1 MSGSPSEIQHHH
13 SRPLDSIGIALALLL
28 CLSWGFNHVSVK
40 LALHDIPAQ
49 LQGVI
54 RSVVAAFLIAGWC
67 RLRGI
72 QLFTRDGTLWPG
84 IAAGTLF
91 GCEFA
96 CFYQGLNYTTATR
109 AVLFMYLAPF
119 FVVIGARVFLPADKF
134 KPAQWIGLGLSF
146 AGIVVAFGMPTPAV
160 DPRQMLGD
168 ILVVLSA
175 LGWAVTTLVVKASRL
190 NTTSPEKV
198 MLYQLAISVPIMG
211 AAAFAAGETIT
222 RWPDA
227 QALGWLAYQTVWVVA
242 VTFVIWFGL
251 IKKYSANRLSAF
263 TVLTPLFGVAAGHFM
278 LGDPLTPAFLAAVA
292 MVAAG
297 LILVNRAR

>member
-1 MSGSPSEIQHHH
+1 MSATPTPHHHH
-13 SRPLDSIGIALALLL
+13 SRPLDSIGVALALLL
-28 CLSWGFNHVSVK
+28 CLSWGFNQVAVK
-40 LALHDIPAQ
+40 LTLHDIPPQ
-49 LQGVI
+49 LQGAI
-54 RSVVAAFLIAGWC
+54 RSVIAALLVAGYC

-72 QLFTRDGTLWPG
+72 PLLARDGTLWPG
-84 IAAGTLF
+84 VIAGTLF

-96 CFYQGLNYTTATR
+96 CIYQGLSYTTATR
-109 AVLFMYLAPF
+109 GALFMYLAPF
-119 FVVIGARVFLPADKF
+119 FVVILARVFLPADKF
-134 KPAQWIGLGLSF
+134 KLWQWIGLCLSF
-146 AGIVVAFGMPTPAV
+146 AGMIVAFGLPTPAL

-168 ILVVLSA
+168 TLIVIA
-175 LGWAVTTLVVKASRL
+175 AMGWAITTVVIKASRL
-190 NTTSPEKV
+190 NTISPEKV
-198 MLYQLAISVPIMG
+198 MMYQLVMSAPIMG
-211 AAAFAAGETIT
+211 LAAYAAGETIT

-227 QALGWLAYQTVWVVA
+227 QAIGWMAYQTVWVVA
-242 VTFVIWFGL
+242 VTFVIWFAL